1 MKWILIGGVVLV
13 AIAVV
18 VVVIG
23 LLLPESHIA
32 TRRASIPSSCEAV
45 FAAITDVE
53 QFSTWRHDVKRV
65 ERLPDREGRAVWIE
79 EGSSGRMTLAVEH
92 VDRPTLLVTRIADPD
107 LPFGGTWTYNLQPG
121 PESCEVTI
129 TEKGEIYNPLFR
141 FMARFVFGYEATMAS
156 YLEALGSKF
165 GSPSRSQ

>member
-23 LLLPESHIA
+23 LLLPQSHVA

-65 ERLPDREGRAVWIE
+65 ERLPDREGRAV
-79 EGSSGRMTLAVEH
+79 
-92 VDRPTLLVTRIADPD
+92 
-107 LPFGGTWTYNLQPG
+107 
-121 PESCEVTI
+121 
-129 TEKGEIYNPLFR
+129 
-141 FMARFVFGYEATMAS
+141 
-156 YLEALGSKF
+156 GSKKVVR
-165 GSPSRSQ
+165 GG

>member
-1 MKWILIGGVVLV
+1 MKWILIVGLILLAIV
-13 AIAVV
+13 AV

-23 LLLPESHIA
+23 LLLPQSHVA
-32 TRRASIPSSCEAV
+32 TRRASIPSTCETV

-53 QFSTWRHDVKRV
+53 QFSTWRRDVTKV
-65 ERLPDREGRAVWIE
+65 ERLPDRDGRPVWVE
-79 EGSSGRMTLAVEH
+79 DGSSGRMTLAVEH
-92 VDRPTLLVTRIADPD
+92 EDRPTLLVIRIADPD

-129 TEKGEIYNPLFR
+129 TEKGEIYNPIFR

-165 GSPSRSQ
+165 NRPART

>member
-1 MKWILIGGVVLV
+1 MKWILIIGLVLV
-13 AIAVV
+13 AIVAVV
-18 VVVIG
+18 LVIG
-23 LLLPESHIA
+23 YMLPQSHVA
-32 TRRASIPSSCEAV
+32 TRRATIQSSCESV

-53 QFSTWRHDVKRV
+53 QFSTWRKDVNKA
-65 ERLPDREGRAVWIE
+65 ERLPDRDGRAVWVE

-92 VDRPTLLVTRIADPD
+92 LDRPTLLVTRIADPD

-121 PESCEVTI
+121 PESCDVTI

-165 GSPSRSQ
+165 GSRGVRL